1 MSNRKSRIWTKDF
14 IIIVIA
20 NFFIFTSFQMTLPTL
35 PLYVQEIGSNETWV
49 GIIVGIFTFSA
60 LLIRPFGGKM
70 LDTTGRAPVF
80 ITGLIIL
87 VISLYSLAIST
98 TILIL
103 VVVRIVQGVGWGL
116 SNTAS
121 GTIASDLVPKDRRGE
136 GLGFFGL
143 SGNLALA
150 IGPALGL
157 FLVNH
162 IEFSTL
168 FIICGSLTL
177 IALVLALNVRYVKPE
192 PLTDVEMQEDADTAS
207 RFNFVEK
214 RALPASALLFFITLY
229 FRRYCNV
236 PAGIYIFRR
245 LSASLYSNLFY
256 TLRIRTRYDTLLRRT
271 HLRPSRTRHC
281 LYTGYYFNYCRSYTA
296 RNFRQSDNLFAG
308 AILYGLG
315 FGTVQ
320 PALQASAIYHTP
332 VSAVWQ
338 MRHSFLP
345 LIRCRARRHY
355 IRARCTICRLQFN
368 ILDQCSQ
375 RRSFPYIVLYLK
387 KRTENCIENC
397 VQNV

>member
-1 MSNRKSRIWTKDF
+1 
-14 IIIVIA
+14 
-20 NFFIFTSFQMTLPTL
+20 
-35 PLYVQEIGSNETWV
+35 
-49 GIIVGIFTFSA
+49 
-60 LLIRPFGGKM
+60 M

-80 ITGLIIL
+80 ITGLAIL
-87 VISLYSLAIST
+87 VISLYSLAVST

-103 VVVRIVQGVGWGL
+103 VAVRIVQGIGWGL

-214 RALPASALLFFITLY
+214 RALPASALLFFITFTFGGIATFLPAYTFSEGFQPHYIQIYFILY
-229 FRRYCNV
+229 AFALVTTRFFAGRIYDRRGLAIV
-236 PAGIYIFRR
+236 FIPGIILIVAG
-245 LSASLYSNLFY
+245 L
-256 TLRIRTRYDTLLRRT
+256 TLLAILDSPT
-271 HLRPSRTRHC
+271 
-281 LYTGYYFNYCRSYTA
+281 Y
-296 RNFRQSDNLFAG
+296 LFAG

-320 PALQASAIYHTP
+320 PALQASAINTTP
-332 VSAVWQ
+332 LRKRGMANATFFSAFDLGVGLGAITFGLVAQYADYSSIYWI
-338 MRHSFLP
+338 SASSGVLS
-345 LIRCRARRHY
+345 LILFFILRSARK
-355 IRARCTICRLQFN
+355 
-368 ILDQCSQ
+368 
-375 RRSFPYIVLYLK
+375 IV
-387 KRTENCIENC
+387 
-397 VQNV
+397 

>member
-1 MSNRKSRIWTKDF
+1 MSKGKSRIWTKDF

-60 LLIRPFGGKM
+60 LLIRPFGGKL

-80 ITGLIIL
+80 LIGLAIL
-87 VISLYSLAIST
+87 VLSLYSLAIST

-103 VVVRIVQGVGWGL
+103 VIVRIVQGVGWGL

-157 FLVNH
+157 FLVDH

-192 PLTDVEMQEDADTAS
+192 PLTDSEIQEDADTAE
-207 RFNFVEK
+207 RFNFIEK
-214 RALPASALLFFITLY
+214 RALPASALLFFITFTFGGIATFLPAYTFQQGFQSHYIQIYFVLY
-229 FRRYCNV
+229 ALALVTTRFFAGRIYDRRGLPIV
-236 PAGIYIFRR
+236 FIPGII
-245 LSASLYSNLFY
+245 LIISGL
-256 TLRIRTRYDTLLRRT
+256 TLLAI
-271 HLRPSRTRHC
+271 LNSPV
-281 LYTGYYFNYCRSYTA
+281 Y
-296 RNFRQSDNLFAG
+296 LFAG

-320 PALQASAIYHTP
+320 PALQASAINSTP
-332 VSAVWQ
+332 IRKRGMANATYFSAFDLGVGLGAITFGLVAQYADYSSIYWI
-338 MRHSFLP
+338 SAGSGVLSLLLF
-345 LIRCRARRHY
+345 
-355 IRARCTICRLQFN
+355 F
-368 ILDQCSQ
+368 IL
-375 RRSFPYIVLYLK
+375 RSTRKI
-387 KRTENCIENC
+387 I
-397 VQNV
+397 

>member
-1 MSNRKSRIWTKDF
+1 MSKEKSRIWTKDF

-60 LLIRPFGGKM
+60 LLIRPFGGKL

-80 ITGLIIL
+80 LIGLAIL
-87 VISLYSLAIST
+87 VLSLYSLAIST

-103 VVVRIVQGVGWGL
+103 VIVRIVQGVGWGL

-157 FLVNH
+157 FLVDH
-162 IEFSTL
+162 IAFSTL

-192 PLTDVEMQEDADTAS
+192 PLTDSEIQEDADTAE
-207 RFNFVEK
+207 RFNFIEK
-214 RALPASALLFFITLY
+214 RALPASALLFFITFTFGGIATFLPAYTFQQGFQSHYIQIYFVLY
-229 FRRYCNV
+229 ALALVTTRFFAGRIYDRRGLPIV
-236 PAGIYIFRR
+236 FIPGIVLIISG
-245 LSASLYSNLFY
+245 L
-256 TLRIRTRYDTLLRRT
+256 TLLAI
-271 HLRPSRTRHC
+271 LNSPV
-281 LYTGYYFNYCRSYTA
+281 Y
-296 RNFRQSDNLFAG
+296 LFAG

-320 PALQASAIYHTP
+320 PALQASAINSTP
-332 VSAVWQ
+332 IRKRGMANATYFSAFDLGVGLGAITFGLVAQYADYSSIYWISAGSGVLSLLLFFIL
-338 MRHSFLP
+338 RS
-345 LIRCRARRHY
+345 IRK
-355 IRARCTICRLQFN
+355 II
-368 ILDQCSQ
+368 
-375 RRSFPYIVLYLK
+375 
-387 KRTENCIENC
+387 
-397 VQNV
+397 

>member
-1 MSNRKSRIWTKDF
+1 MSKGKSRIWTKDF

-80 ITGLIIL
+80 ITGLAIL
-87 VISLYSLAIST
+87 VISLYSLAVST

-103 VVVRIVQGVGWGL
+103 VAVRIVQGIGWGL

-177 IALVLALNVRYVKPE
+177 IALLLALNVKYVKAE
-192 PLTDVEMQEDADTAS
+192 PLTQAEIEEDELNTS
-207 RFNFVEK
+207 RFNFFEK
-214 RALPASALLFFITLY
+214 RALPASALLFFITFTFGGIATFLPAYTFQQGFAPHYIQIYFVLY
-229 FRRYCNV
+229 ALALVTTRFFAGRIYDRRGLAIV
-236 PAGIYIFRR
+236 FIPGSLLIIAG
-245 LSASLYSNLFY
+245 L
-256 TLRIRTRYDTLLRRT
+256 TLLAI
-271 HLRPSRTRHC
+271 LNSPV
-281 LYTGYYFNYCRSYTA
+281 Y
-296 RNFRQSDNLFAG
+296 LFVG

-320 PALQASAIYHTP
+320 PALQASAINTTP
-332 VSAVWQ
+332 PRKRGMANATFFSAFDLGVGLGAMTFGLVAQYADYNMIYWVSAASGCLSLVL
-338 MRHSFLP
+338 F
-345 LIRCRARRHY
+345 
-355 IRARCTICRLQFN
+355 F
-368 ILDQCSQ
+368 IL
-375 RRSFPYIVLYLK
+375 RSPRKIV
-387 KRTENCIENC
+387 
-397 VQNV
+397 

>member
-1 MSNRKSRIWTKDF
+1 MSKGKSRIWTKDF

-80 ITGLIIL
+80 ITGLAIL
-87 VISLYSLAIST
+87 VISLYSLAVST

-103 VVVRIVQGVGWGL
+103 VAVRIVQGVGWGL

-177 IALVLALNVRYVKPE
+177 IALLLALNVKYVKAE
-192 PLTDVEMQEDADTAS
+192 PLTQAEIEEDELNTS
-207 RFNFVEK
+207 RFNFFEK
-214 RALPASALLFFITLY
+214 RALPASALLFFITFTFGGIATFLPAYTFQQGFAPHYIQIYFVLY
-229 FRRYCNV
+229 ALALVTTRFFAGRIYDRRGLAIV
-236 PAGIYIFRR
+236 FIPGSLLIIAG
-245 LSASLYSNLFY
+245 L
-256 TLRIRTRYDTLLRRT
+256 TLLAI
-271 HLRPSRTRHC
+271 LNSPV
-281 LYTGYYFNYCRSYTA
+281 Y
-296 RNFRQSDNLFAG
+296 LFVG

-320 PALQASAIYHTP
+320 PALQASAINTTP
-332 VSAVWQ
+332 PRKRGMANATFFSAFDLGVGLGAMTFGLVAQYADYNMIYWVSAASGCLSLVLFFIL
-338 MRHSFLP
+338 RS
-345 LIRCRARRHY
+345 ARK
-355 IRARCTICRLQFN
+355 
-368 ILDQCSQ
+368 
-375 RRSFPYIVLYLK
+375 IV
-387 KRTENCIENC
+387 
-397 VQNV
+397 

>member
-35 PLYVQEIGSNETWV
+35 PLYVQEIGSSETWV

-70 LDTTGRAPVF
+70 LDTRGRAPVF
-80 ITGLIIL
+80 ITGLAIL
-87 VISLYSLAIST
+87 VISLYSLAVST

-103 VVVRIVQGVGWGL
+103 VAVRIVQGVGWGL

-192 PLTDVEMQEDADTAS
+192 PLTDVEIQEDADTAS

-214 RALPASALLFFITLY
+214 RALPASALLFFITFTFGGIATFLPAYTFSEGFQPHYIQIYFILY
-229 FRRYCNV
+229 AVALVTTRFFAGRIYDRRGLAIV
-236 PAGIYIFRR
+236 FIPGIILIIAG
-245 LSASLYSNLFY
+245 L
-256 TLRIRTRYDTLLRRT
+256 TLLAI
-271 HLRPSRTRHC
+271 LDSPI
-281 LYTGYYFNYCRSYTA
+281 Y
-296 RNFRQSDNLFAG
+296 LFAG

-320 PALQASAIYHTP
+320 PALQASAINTTP
-332 VSAVWQ
+332 PRKRGMANATFFSAFDLGVGLGAITFGLVAQYADYSSIYWI
-338 MRHSFLP
+338 SAASGVLS
-345 LIRCRARRHY
+345 LI
-355 IRARCTICRLQFN
+355 LFF
-368 ILDQCSQ
+368 IL
-375 RRSFPYIVLYLK
+375 RSTRKIV
-387 KRTENCIENC
+387 
-397 VQNV
+397 

>member
-1 MSNRKSRIWTKDF
+1 MSKGKSRIWTKDF

-80 ITGLIIL
+80 ITGLAIL
-87 VISLYSLAIST
+87 VISLYSLAVST

-103 VVVRIVQGVGWGL
+103 VAVRIVQGIGWGL

-177 IALVLALNVRYVKPE
+177 IALLLALNVKYVKAE
-192 PLTDVEMQEDADTAS
+192 PLTQAEIEEDELNTS
-207 RFNFVEK
+207 RFNFFEK
-214 RALPASALLFFITLY
+214 RALPASALLFFITFTFGGIATFLPAYTFQQGFAPHYIQIYFVLY
-229 FRRYCNV
+229 ALALVTTRFFAGRIYDRRGLAIV
-236 PAGIYIFRR
+236 FIPGSLLIIAG
-245 LSASLYSNLFY
+245 L
-256 TLRIRTRYDTLLRRT
+256 TLLAI
-271 HLRPSRTRHC
+271 LNSPV
-281 LYTGYYFNYCRSYTA
+281 Y
-296 RNFRQSDNLFAG
+296 LFVG

-320 PALQASAIYHTP
+320 PALQASAINTTP
-332 VSAVWQ
+332 PRKRGMANATFFSAFDLGVGLGAMTFGLVAQYDDYNMIYWVSAASGCLSLVLFFIL
-338 MRHSFLP
+338 RS
-345 LIRCRARRHY
+345 ARK
-355 IRARCTICRLQFN
+355 
-368 ILDQCSQ
+368 
-375 RRSFPYIVLYLK
+375 IV
-387 KRTENCIENC
+387 
-397 VQNV
+397 

>member
-1 MSNRKSRIWTKDF
+1 MSKGKSRIWTRDF

-60 LLIRPFGGKM
+60 LLIRPFGGKL

-80 ITGLIIL
+80 LVGLVIL
-87 VISLYSLAIST
+87 VLSLYSLAIST

-214 RALPASALLFFITLY
+214 RALPASALLFFITFTFGGIATFLPAYTFSEGFQPHYIQIYFILY
-229 FRRYCNV
+229 AFALVTTRFFAGRIYDRRGLAIV
-236 PAGIYIFRR
+236 FIPGIILIVAG
-245 LSASLYSNLFY
+245 L
-256 TLRIRTRYDTLLRRT
+256 TLLAILDSPT
-271 HLRPSRTRHC
+271 
-281 LYTGYYFNYCRSYTA
+281 Y
-296 RNFRQSDNLFAG
+296 LFAG

-320 PALQASAIYHTP
+320 PALQASAINTTP
-332 VSAVWQ
+332 LRKRGMANATFFSAFDLGVGLGAITFGLVAQYADYSSIYWI
-338 MRHSFLP
+338 SASSGVLS
-345 LIRCRARRHY
+345 LILFFILRSARK
-355 IRARCTICRLQFN
+355 
-368 ILDQCSQ
+368 
-375 RRSFPYIVLYLK
+375 IV
-387 KRTENCIENC
+387 
-397 VQNV
+397 

>member
-1 MSNRKSRIWTKDF
+1 MSNQKSKIWTRDF

-35 PLYVQEIGSNETWV
+35 PLYVQEIGSSETWV

-60 LLIRPFGGKM
+60 LLIRPFGGKL

-80 ITGLIIL
+80 LIGLVIL

-103 VVVRIVQGVGWGL
+103 VVVRIIQGVGWGL

-136 GLGFFGL
+136 GLGYFGL

-157 FLVNH
+157 FLVTR

-177 IALVLALNVRYVKPE
+177 IALVLALNVRYVTPK
-192 PLTDVEMQEDADTAS
+192 PLTTLEIEEDASIKT
-207 RFNFVEK
+207 RFSFIEK
-214 RALPASALLFFITLY
+214 RALPASSLLFFITFTFGGIATFLPAYTFQQGFEPHYIQLY
-229 FRRYCNV
+229 FVFY
-236 PAGIYIFRR
+236 AI
-245 LSASLYSNLFY
+245 SLVA
-256 TLRIRTRYDTLLRRT
+256 TR
-271 HLRPSRTRHC
+271 
-281 LYTGYYFNYCRSYTA
+281 F
-296 RNFRQSDNLFAG
+296 FAG
-308 AILYGLG
+308 RLYDKRGLTIVFIPGVILIIIGLVLIALLKSPMYLFVGAIFYGLG

-320 PALQASAIYHTP
+320 PALQASAINTTP
-332 VSAVWQ
+332 PRKRGMANATYFSAFDLGVGLGAITFGLVAQYIDYSSIYW
-338 MRHSFLP
+338 MSAGSAFLA
-345 LIRCRARRHY
+345 LIM
-355 IRARCTICRLQFN
+355 FF
-368 ILDQCSQ
+368 ILKIT
-375 RRSFPYIVLYLK
+375 RKI
-387 KRTENCIENC
+387 I
-397 VQNV
+397 

>member
-1 MSNRKSRIWTKDF
+1 MSKGKSRIWTKDF

-80 ITGLIIL
+80 ITGLAIL
-87 VISLYSLAIST
+87 VISLYSLAVST

-103 VVVRIVQGVGWGL
+103 VAVRIVQGIGWGL

-177 IALVLALNVRYVKPE
+177 IALLLALNVKYVKAE
-192 PLTDVEMQEDADTAS
+192 PLTQAEIEEDELNTS
-207 RFNFVEK
+207 RFNFFEK
-214 RALPASALLFFITLY
+214 RALPASALLFFITFTFGGIATFLPAYTFQQGFAPHYIQIYFVLY
-229 FRRYCNV
+229 ALALVTTRFFAGRIYDRRGLAIV
-236 PAGIYIFRR
+236 FIPGSLLIIAG
-245 LSASLYSNLFY
+245 L
-256 TLRIRTRYDTLLRRT
+256 TLLAI
-271 HLRPSRTRHC
+271 LNSPV
-281 LYTGYYFNYCRSYTA
+281 Y
-296 RNFRQSDNLFAG
+296 LFVG

-320 PALQASAIYHTP
+320 PALQASAINTTP
-332 VSAVWQ
+332 PRKRGMANATFFSAFDLGVGLGAMTFGLVAQYADYNMIYWVSAASGCLSLVLFFIL
-338 MRHSFLP
+338 RS
-345 LIRCRARRHY
+345 ARK
-355 IRARCTICRLQFN
+355 
-368 ILDQCSQ
+368 
-375 RRSFPYIVLYLK
+375 IV
-387 KRTENCIENC
+387 
-397 VQNV
+397 

>member
-1 MSNRKSRIWTKDF
+1 MSKGKSRIWTKDF

-60 LLIRPFGGKM
+60 LLIRPFGGKL

-80 ITGLIIL
+80 LIGLAIL
-87 VISLYSLAIST
+87 VLSLYSLAIST

-103 VVVRIVQGVGWGL
+103 VIVRIVQGVGWGL

-157 FLVNH
+157 FLVDH
-162 IEFSTL
+162 IAFSTL

-192 PLTDVEMQEDADTAS
+192 PLTDSEIQEDADTAE
-207 RFNFVEK
+207 RFNFIEK
-214 RALPASALLFFITLY
+214 RALPASALLFFITFTFGGIATFLPAYTFQQGFQSHYIQIYFVLY
-229 FRRYCNV
+229 ALALVTTRFFAGRIYDRRGLPIV
-236 PAGIYIFRR
+236 FIPGII
-245 LSASLYSNLFY
+245 LIISGL
-256 TLRIRTRYDTLLRRT
+256 TLLAI
-271 HLRPSRTRHC
+271 LNSPV
-281 LYTGYYFNYCRSYTA
+281 Y
-296 RNFRQSDNLFAG
+296 LFAG

-320 PALQASAIYHTP
+320 PALQASAINSTP
-332 VSAVWQ
+332 IRKRGMANATYFSAFDLGVGLGAITFGLVAQYADYSSIYWI
-338 MRHSFLP
+338 SAGSGALSLLLF
-345 LIRCRARRHY
+345 
-355 IRARCTICRLQFN
+355 F
-368 ILDQCSQ
+368 IL
-375 RRSFPYIVLYLK
+375 RSTRKI
-387 KRTENCIENC
+387 I
-397 VQNV
+397 

>member
-1 MSNRKSRIWTKDF
+1 MSKGKSRIWTKDF

-60 LLIRPFGGKM
+60 LLIRPFGGKL

-80 ITGLIIL
+80 LIGLAIL
-87 VISLYSLAIST
+87 VLSLYSLAIST

-103 VVVRIVQGVGWGL
+103 VIVRIVQGVGWGL

-157 FLVNH
+157 FLVDH

-192 PLTDVEMQEDADTAS
+192 PLTDSEIQEDADTAE
-207 RFNFVEK
+207 RFNFIEK
-214 RALPASALLFFITLY
+214 RALPASALLFFITFTFGGIATFLPAYTFQQGFQSHYIQIYFVLY
-229 FRRYCNV
+229 ALALVTTRFFAGRIYDRRGLPIV
-236 PAGIYIFRR
+236 FIPGII
-245 LSASLYSNLFY
+245 LIISGL
-256 TLRIRTRYDTLLRRT
+256 TLLAI
-271 HLRPSRTRHC
+271 LNSPV
-281 LYTGYYFNYCRSYTA
+281 Y
-296 RNFRQSDNLFAG
+296 LFAG

-320 PALQASAIYHTP
+320 PALQASAINSTP
-332 VSAVWQ
+332 IRKRGMANATYFSAFDLGVGLGAITFGLVAQYADYSSIYWI
-338 MRHSFLP
+338 SAGSGVLSLLLFFILKST
-345 LIRCRARRHY
+345 RR
-355 IRARCTICRLQFN
+355 II
-368 ILDQCSQ
+368 
-375 RRSFPYIVLYLK
+375 
-387 KRTENCIENC
+387 
-397 VQNV
+397 

>member
-1 MSNRKSRIWTKDF
+1 MSKGKSRIWTKDF

-60 LLIRPFGGKM
+60 LLIRPFGGKL

-80 ITGLIIL
+80 LIGLAIL
-87 VISLYSLAIST
+87 VLSLYSLAIST

-103 VVVRIVQGVGWGL
+103 VIVRIVQGVGWGL

-157 FLVNH
+157 FLVDH
-162 IEFSTL
+162 IAFSTL

-192 PLTDVEMQEDADTAS
+192 PLTDSEIQEDADTAE
-207 RFNFVEK
+207 RFNFIEK
-214 RALPASALLFFITLY
+214 RALPASALLFFITFTFGGIATFLPAYTFQQGFQSHYIQIYFVLY
-229 FRRYCNV
+229 ALALVTTRFFAGRIYDRRGLPIV
-236 PAGIYIFRR
+236 FIPGII
-245 LSASLYSNLFY
+245 LIISGL
-256 TLRIRTRYDTLLRRT
+256 TLLAI
-271 HLRPSRTRHC
+271 LNSPV
-281 LYTGYYFNYCRSYTA
+281 Y
-296 RNFRQSDNLFAG
+296 LFVG

-320 PALQASAIYHTP
+320 PALQASAINSTP
-332 VSAVWQ
+332 IRKRGMANATYFSAFDLGVGLGAITFGLVAQYADYSSIYWI
-338 MRHSFLP
+338 SAGSGVLSLLLF
-345 LIRCRARRHY
+345 
-355 IRARCTICRLQFN
+355 F
-368 ILDQCSQ
+368 IL
-375 RRSFPYIVLYLK
+375 RSTRKI
-387 KRTENCIENC
+387 I
-397 VQNV
+397 

>member
-35 PLYVQEIGSNETWV
+35 PLYVQEIGSSETWV

-80 ITGLIIL
+80 ITGLAIL
-87 VISLYSLAIST
+87 VISLYSLAVST

-103 VVVRIVQGVGWGL
+103 VAVRIVQGIGWGL

-214 RALPASALLFFITLY
+214 RALPASALLFFITFTFGGIATFLPAYTFSEGFQPHYIQIYFILY
-229 FRRYCNV
+229 AFALVTTRFFAGRIYDRRGLAIV
-236 PAGIYIFRR
+236 FIPGIILIVAG
-245 LSASLYSNLFY
+245 L
-256 TLRIRTRYDTLLRRT
+256 TLLAI
-271 HLRPSRTRHC
+271 LDSPM
-281 LYTGYYFNYCRSYTA
+281 Y
-296 RNFRQSDNLFAG
+296 LFAG

-320 PALQASAIYHTP
+320 PALQASAINTTP
-332 VSAVWQ
+332 LRKRGMANATFFSAFDLGVGLGAITFGLVAQYADYSSIYWI
-338 MRHSFLP
+338 SASSGVLS
-345 LIRCRARRHY
+345 LILFFILRSARK
-355 IRARCTICRLQFN
+355 
-368 ILDQCSQ
+368 
-375 RRSFPYIVLYLK
+375 IV
-387 KRTENCIENC
+387 
-397 VQNV
+397 

>member
-1 MSNRKSRIWTKDF
+1 MSKGKSRIWTKDF

-80 ITGLIIL
+80 ITGLAIL
-87 VISLYSLAIST
+87 VISLYSLAVST

-103 VVVRIVQGVGWGL
+103 VAVSIVQGIGWGL

-177 IALVLALNVRYVKPE
+177 IALLLALNVKYVKAE
-192 PLTDVEMQEDADTAS
+192 PLTQAEIEEDELNTS
-207 RFNFVEK
+207 RFNFFEK
-214 RALPASALLFFITLY
+214 RALPASALLFFITFTFGGIATFLPAYTFQQGFAPHYIQIYFVLY
-229 FRRYCNV
+229 ALALVTTRFFAGRIYDRRGLAIV
-236 PAGIYIFRR
+236 FIPGSLLIIAG
-245 LSASLYSNLFY
+245 L
-256 TLRIRTRYDTLLRRT
+256 TLLAI
-271 HLRPSRTRHC
+271 LNSPV
-281 LYTGYYFNYCRSYTA
+281 Y
-296 RNFRQSDNLFAG
+296 LFVG

-320 PALQASAIYHTP
+320 PALQASAINTTP
-332 VSAVWQ
+332 PRKRGMANATFFSAFDLGVGLGAMTFGLVAQYADYNMIYWVSAASGCLSLVLFFIL
-338 MRHSFLP
+338 RS
-345 LIRCRARRHY
+345 ARK
-355 IRARCTICRLQFN
+355 
-368 ILDQCSQ
+368 
-375 RRSFPYIVLYLK
+375 IV
-387 KRTENCIENC
+387 
-397 VQNV
+397 

>member
-1 MSNRKSRIWTKDF
+1 MSNVKSKIWTKDF

-35 PLYVQEIGSNETWV
+35 PLYVQEIGSSETWV
-49 GIIVGIFTFSA
+49 GIIVGVFTFSA
-60 LLIRPFGGKM
+60 LLIRPLGGSL

-80 ITGLIIL
+80 LIGLTIL
-87 VISLYSLAIST
+87 VLSLYSLAIST

-103 VVVRIVQGVGWGL
+103 VIVRVVQGVGWGL

-177 IALVLALNVRYVKPE
+177 VALILAMNVKYVKPE
-192 PLTDVEMQEDADTAS
+192 PLTDLEIEEDKANTA

-214 RALPASALLFFITLY
+214 RALPSSMLLFFITFTFGGIATFLPAYTFQQGFEPHYIQIYFVLY
-229 FRRYCNV
+229 ALSLVTTRFFAGRIYDRRGLGIVFIPGSILIIAGLMLLAILNS
-236 PAGIYIFRR
+236 PAY
-245 LSASLYSNLFY
+245 
-256 TLRIRTRYDTLLRRT
+256 
-271 HLRPSRTRHC
+271 
-281 LYTGYYFNYCRSYTA
+281 
-296 RNFRQSDNLFAG
+296 LFAG

-320 PALQASAIYHTP
+320 PALQASAINTSP
-332 VSAVWQ
+332 VRKRGMANATFFSAFDLGVGLGAITFGLVAQYADYAAIYWI
-338 MRHSFLP
+338 SAASGVLS
-345 LIRCRARRHY
+345 LILFF
-355 IRARCTICRLQFN
+355 ILKSLQK
-368 ILDQCSQ
+368 
-375 RRSFPYIVLYLK
+375 IV
-387 KRTENCIENC
+387 
-397 VQNV
+397 

>member
-35 PLYVQEIGSNETWV
+35 PLYVQEIGSSETWV

-80 ITGLIIL
+80 ITGLAIL
-87 VISLYSLAIST
+87 VISLYSLAVST

-103 VVVRIVQGVGWGL
+103 VAVRIVQGIGWGL

-214 RALPASALLFFITLY
+214 RALPASALLFFITFTFGGIATFLPAYTFSEGFQPHYIQIYFILY
-229 FRRYCNV
+229 AFALVTTRFFAGRIYDRRGLAIV
-236 PAGIYIFRR
+236 FIPGIILIVAG
-245 LSASLYSNLFY
+245 L
-256 TLRIRTRYDTLLRRT
+256 TLLAILDSPT
-271 HLRPSRTRHC
+271 
-281 LYTGYYFNYCRSYTA
+281 Y
-296 RNFRQSDNLFAG
+296 LFAG

-320 PALQASAIYHTP
+320 PALQASAINTTP
-332 VSAVWQ
+332 LRKRGMANATFFSAFDLGVGLGAITFGLVAQYADYSSIYWI
-338 MRHSFLP
+338 SASSGVLS
-345 LIRCRARRHY
+345 LILFFILRSARK
-355 IRARCTICRLQFN
+355 
-368 ILDQCSQ
+368 
-375 RRSFPYIVLYLK
+375 IV
-387 KRTENCIENC
+387 
-397 VQNV
+397 

>member
-1 MSNRKSRIWTKDF
+1 MSKGKSRIWTKDF

-80 ITGLIIL
+80 ITGLAIL
-87 VISLYSLAIST
+87 VISLYSLAVST

-103 VVVRIVQGVGWGL
+103 VAVRIVQGIGWGL

-177 IALVLALNVRYVKPE
+177 IALLLALNVKYVKAE
-192 PLTDVEMQEDADTAS
+192 PLTQAEIEEDELNTS
-207 RFNFVEK
+207 RFNFFEK
-214 RALPASALLFFITLY
+214 RALPASALLFFITFTFGGIATFLPAYTFQQGFAPHYIQIYFVLY
-229 FRRYCNV
+229 ALALVTTRFFAGRIYDRRGLAIV
-236 PAGIYIFRR
+236 FIPGSLLIIAGLTLIAILNSPVY
-245 LSASLYSNLFY
+245 LFV
-256 TLRIRTRYDTLLRRT
+256 
-271 HLRPSRTRHC
+271 
-281 LYTGYYFNYCRSYTA
+281 
-296 RNFRQSDNLFAG
+296 G

-320 PALQASAIYHTP
+320 PALQASAINTTP
-332 VSAVWQ
+332 PRKRGMANATFFSAFDLGVGLGAMTFGLVAQYADYNMIYWVSAASGCLSLVLFFIL
-338 MRHSFLP
+338 RS
-345 LIRCRARRHY
+345 ARK
-355 IRARCTICRLQFN
+355 
-368 ILDQCSQ
+368 
-375 RRSFPYIVLYLK
+375 IV
-387 KRTENCIENC
+387 
-397 VQNV
+397 

>member
-1 MSNRKSRIWTKDF
+1 MYKGKSRIWTKDF

-60 LLIRPFGGKM
+60 LLIRPFGGKL

-80 ITGLIIL
+80 LIGLAIL
-87 VISLYSLAIST
+87 VLSLYSLAIST

-103 VVVRIVQGVGWGL
+103 VIVRIVQGVGWGL

-157 FLVNH
+157 FLVDH

-192 PLTDVEMQEDADTAS
+192 PLTDSEIQEDADTAE
-207 RFNFVEK
+207 RFNFIEK
-214 RALPASALLFFITLY
+214 RALPASALLFFITFTFGGIATFLPAYTFQQGFQSHYIQIYFVLY
-229 FRRYCNV
+229 ALALVTTRFFAGRIYDRRGLPIV
-236 PAGIYIFRR
+236 FIPGII
-245 LSASLYSNLFY
+245 LIISGL
-256 TLRIRTRYDTLLRRT
+256 TLLAI
-271 HLRPSRTRHC
+271 LNSPV
-281 LYTGYYFNYCRSYTA
+281 Y
-296 RNFRQSDNLFAG
+296 LFAG

-320 PALQASAIYHTP
+320 PALQASAINSTP
-332 VSAVWQ
+332 IRKRGMANATYFSAFDLGVGLGAITFGLVAQYADYSSIYWI
-338 MRHSFLP
+338 SAGSGVLSLLLFFILKST
-345 LIRCRARRHY
+345 RR
-355 IRARCTICRLQFN
+355 II
-368 ILDQCSQ
+368 
-375 RRSFPYIVLYLK
+375 
-387 KRTENCIENC
+387 
-397 VQNV
+397 

>member
-1 MSNRKSRIWTKDF
+1 MSSRKSRIWTKDF

-80 ITGLIIL
+80 IAGLVIL

-168 FIICGSLTL
+168 FIICGSLTM

-192 PLTDVEMQEDADTAS
+192 PLTDVEIQEDADTRT

-214 RALPASALLFFITLY
+214 RALPASALLFFITFTFGGIATFLPAYTFSEGFAPHYIQIYFVLY
-229 FRRYCNV
+229 ALALVTTRFFAGRIYDRRGLAIV
-236 PAGIYIFRR
+236 FIPGILLIIAGLILLAILDSPIY
-245 LSASLYSNLFY
+245 
-256 TLRIRTRYDTLLRRT
+256 
-271 HLRPSRTRHC
+271 
-281 LYTGYYFNYCRSYTA
+281 
-296 RNFRQSDNLFAG
+296 LFAG

-320 PALQASAIYHTP
+320 PALQASAINTTP
-332 VSAVWQ
+332 PRKRGMANATFFSAFDLGVGLGAITFGLVAQYADYSSIYWISAASGVLSLVLFFIL
-338 MRHSFLP
+338 RS
-345 LIRCRARRHY
+345 ARK
-355 IRARCTICRLQFN
+355 
-368 ILDQCSQ
+368 
-375 RRSFPYIVLYLK
+375 IV
-387 KRTENCIENC
+387 
-397 VQNV
+397 

>member
-1 MSNRKSRIWTKDF
+1 MSKGKSRIWTKDF

-60 LLIRPFGGKM
+60 LLIRPFGGKL

-80 ITGLIIL
+80 LIGLAIL
-87 VISLYSLAIST
+87 VLSLYSLAIST

-103 VVVRIVQGVGWGL
+103 VIVRIVQGVGWGL

-157 FLVNH
+157 FLVDH
-162 IEFSTL
+162 IAFSTL

-192 PLTDVEMQEDADTAS
+192 PLTDSEIQEDADTAE
-207 RFNFVEK
+207 RFNFIEK
-214 RALPASALLFFITLY
+214 RALPASALLFFITFTFGGIATFLPAYTFQQGFQSHYIQIYFVLY
-229 FRRYCNV
+229 ALALVTTRFFAGRIYDRRGLPIV
-236 PAGIYIFRR
+236 FIPGII
-245 LSASLYSNLFY
+245 LIISGL
-256 TLRIRTRYDTLLRRT
+256 TLLAI
-271 HLRPSRTRHC
+271 LNSPV
-281 LYTGYYFNYCRSYTA
+281 Y
-296 RNFRQSDNLFAG
+296 LFAG

-320 PALQASAIYHTP
+320 PALQASAINSTP
-332 VSAVWQ
+332 IRKRGMANATYFSAFDLGVGLGAITFGLVAQYADYSSIYWI
-338 MRHSFLP
+338 SAGSGVLSLLLFFILKST
-345 LIRCRARRHY
+345 RR
-355 IRARCTICRLQFN
+355 II
-368 ILDQCSQ
+368 
-375 RRSFPYIVLYLK
+375 
-387 KRTENCIENC
+387 
-397 VQNV
+397 

>member
-1 MSNRKSRIWTKDF
+1 MSKGKSRIWTKDF

-60 LLIRPFGGKM
+60 LLIRPFGGKL

-80 ITGLIIL
+80 LIGLAIL
-87 VISLYSLAIST
+87 VLSLYSLAIST

-103 VVVRIVQGVGWGL
+103 VIVRIVQGVGWGL

-157 FLVNH
+157 FLVDH
-162 IEFSTL
+162 IAFSTL

-192 PLTDVEMQEDADTAS
+192 PLTDSEIQEDADTAE
-207 RFNFVEK
+207 RFNFIEK
-214 RALPASALLFFITLY
+214 RALPASALLFFITFTFGGIATFLPAYTFQQGFQSHYIQIYFVLY
-229 FRRYCNV
+229 ALALVTTRFFAGRIYDRRGLPIV
-236 PAGIYIFRR
+236 FIPGII
-245 LSASLYSNLFY
+245 LIISGL
-256 TLRIRTRYDTLLRRT
+256 TLLAI
-271 HLRPSRTRHC
+271 LNSPV
-281 LYTGYYFNYCRSYTA
+281 Y
-296 RNFRQSDNLFAG
+296 LFAG

-320 PALQASAIYHTP
+320 PALQASAINSTP
-332 VSAVWQ
+332 IRKRGMANATYFSAFDLGVGLGAITFGLVAQYADYSSIYWISAGSGVLSLLLFFIL
-338 MRHSFLP
+338 RS
-345 LIRCRARRHY
+345 IRK
-355 IRARCTICRLQFN
+355 II
-368 ILDQCSQ
+368 
-375 RRSFPYIVLYLK
+375 
-387 KRTENCIENC
+387 
-397 VQNV
+397 

>member
-1 MSNRKSRIWTKDF
+1 MSKGKSRIWTKDF

-60 LLIRPFGGKM
+60 LLIRPFGGKL

-80 ITGLIIL
+80 LIGLAIL
-87 VISLYSLAIST
+87 VLSLYSLAIST

-103 VVVRIVQGVGWGL
+103 VIVRIVQGVGWGL

-157 FLVNH
+157 FLVDH

-192 PLTDVEMQEDADTAS
+192 PLTDSEIQEDADTAE
-207 RFNFVEK
+207 RFNFIEK
-214 RALPASALLFFITLY
+214 RALPASALLFFITFTFGGIATFLPAYTFQQGFQSHYIQIYFVLY
-229 FRRYCNV
+229 ALALVTTRFFAGRIYDRRGLPIV
-236 PAGIYIFRR
+236 FIPGII
-245 LSASLYSNLFY
+245 LIISGL
-256 TLRIRTRYDTLLRRT
+256 TLLAI
-271 HLRPSRTRHC
+271 LNSPI
-281 LYTGYYFNYCRSYTA
+281 Y
-296 RNFRQSDNLFAG
+296 LFAG

-320 PALQASAIYHTP
+320 PALQASAINSTP
-332 VSAVWQ
+332 IRKRGMANATYFSAFDLGVGLGAITFGLVAQYADYSSIYWISAGSGVLSLLLFFIL
-338 MRHSFLP
+338 RST
-345 LIRCRARRHY
+345 RR
-355 IRARCTICRLQFN
+355 II
-368 ILDQCSQ
+368 
-375 RRSFPYIVLYLK
+375 
-387 KRTENCIENC
+387 
-397 VQNV
+397 

>member
-1 MSNRKSRIWTKDF
+1 MSKGKSRIWTKDF

-60 LLIRPFGGKM
+60 LLIRPFGGKL

-80 ITGLIIL
+80 LIGLAIL
-87 VISLYSLAIST
+87 VLSLYSLAIST

-103 VVVRIVQGVGWGL
+103 VIVRIVQGVGWGL

-157 FLVNH
+157 FLVDR
-162 IEFSTL
+162 IAFSTL

-192 PLTDVEMQEDADTAS
+192 PLTDSEIQEDADTAE
-207 RFNFVEK
+207 RFNFIEK
-214 RALPASALLFFITLY
+214 RALPASALLFFITFTFGGIATFLPAYTFQQGFQSHYIQIYFVLY
-229 FRRYCNV
+229 ALALVTTRFFAGRIYDRRGLPIV
-236 PAGIYIFRR
+236 FIPGII
-245 LSASLYSNLFY
+245 LIISGL
-256 TLRIRTRYDTLLRRT
+256 TLLAI
-271 HLRPSRTRHC
+271 LNSPV
-281 LYTGYYFNYCRSYTA
+281 Y
-296 RNFRQSDNLFAG
+296 LFAG

-320 PALQASAIYHTP
+320 PALQASAINSTP
-332 VSAVWQ
+332 IRKRGMANATYFSAFDLGVGLGAITFGLVAQYADYSSIYWI
-338 MRHSFLP
+338 SAGSGVLSLLLF
-345 LIRCRARRHY
+345 
-355 IRARCTICRLQFN
+355 F
-368 ILDQCSQ
+368 IL
-375 RRSFPYIVLYLK
+375 RSTRKI
-387 KRTENCIENC
+387 I
-397 VQNV
+397 

>member
-1 MSNRKSRIWTKDF
+1 MSKEKSRIWTKDF

-49 GIIVGIFTFSA
+49 GIIVGVFTFSA
-60 LLIRPFGGKM
+60 LLIRPFGGKL

-80 ITGLIIL
+80 LTGLAIL
-87 VISLYSLAIST
+87 VLSLYSLAIST

-103 VVVRIVQGVGWGL
+103 VIVRIVQGVGWGL

-157 FLVNH
+157 FLVDR
-162 IEFSTL
+162 IAFSTL

-192 PLTDVEMQEDADTAS
+192 PLTDSEIQEDADTAE
-207 RFNFVEK
+207 RFNFIEK
-214 RALPASALLFFITLY
+214 RALPASALLFFITFTFGGIATFLPAYTFQQGFQSHYIQIYFVLY
-229 FRRYCNV
+229 ALALVTTRFFAGRIYDRRGLPIV
-236 PAGIYIFRR
+236 FIPGII
-245 LSASLYSNLFY
+245 LIISGL
-256 TLRIRTRYDTLLRRT
+256 TLLAI
-271 HLRPSRTRHC
+271 LNSPV
-281 LYTGYYFNYCRSYTA
+281 Y
-296 RNFRQSDNLFAG
+296 LFAG

-320 PALQASAIYHTP
+320 PALQASAINSTP
-332 VSAVWQ
+332 IRKRGMANATYFSAFDLGVGLGAITFGLVAQYADYSSIYWI
-338 MRHSFLP
+338 SAGSGALSLLLF
-345 LIRCRARRHY
+345 
-355 IRARCTICRLQFN
+355 F
-368 ILDQCSQ
+368 IL
-375 RRSFPYIVLYLK
+375 RSTRKI
-387 KRTENCIENC
+387 I
-397 VQNV
+397 

>member
-1 MSNRKSRIWTKDF
+1 MSKGKSRIWTKDF

-35 PLYVQEIGSNETWV
+35 PLYVQEIGSNEPWV

-60 LLIRPFGGKM
+60 LLIRPFGGKL

-80 ITGLIIL
+80 LIGLAIL
-87 VISLYSLAIST
+87 VLSLYSLAIST

-103 VVVRIVQGVGWGL
+103 VIVRIVQGVGWGL

-157 FLVNH
+157 FLVDH

-192 PLTDVEMQEDADTAS
+192 PLTDSEIQEDADTAE
-207 RFNFVEK
+207 RFNFIEK
-214 RALPASALLFFITLY
+214 RALPASALLFFITFTFGGIATFLPAYTFQQGFQSHYIQIYFVLY
-229 FRRYCNV
+229 ALALVTTRFFAGRIYDRRGLPIV
-236 PAGIYIFRR
+236 FIPGII
-245 LSASLYSNLFY
+245 LIISGL
-256 TLRIRTRYDTLLRRT
+256 TLLAI
-271 HLRPSRTRHC
+271 LNSPV
-281 LYTGYYFNYCRSYTA
+281 Y
-296 RNFRQSDNLFAG
+296 LFAG

-320 PALQASAIYHTP
+320 PALQASAINSTP
-332 VSAVWQ
+332 IRKRGMANATYFSAFDLGVGLGAITFGLVAQYADYSSIYWI
-338 MRHSFLP
+338 SAGSGVLSLLLFFILKST
-345 LIRCRARRHY
+345 RR
-355 IRARCTICRLQFN
+355 II
-368 ILDQCSQ
+368 
-375 RRSFPYIVLYLK
+375 
-387 KRTENCIENC
+387 
-397 VQNV
+397 

>member
-1 MSNRKSRIWTKDF
+1 MSKGKSRIWTKDF

-80 ITGLIIL
+80 ITGLAIL
-87 VISLYSLAIST
+87 VISLYSLAVST

-103 VVVRIVQGVGWGL
+103 VAVRIVQGIGWGL

-168 FIICGSLTL
+168 FIICGSL
-177 IALVLALNVRYVKPE
+177 
-192 PLTDVEMQEDADTAS
+192 
-207 RFNFVEK
+207 
-214 RALPASALLFFITLY
+214 
-229 FRRYCNV
+229 
-236 PAGIYIFRR
+236 
-245 LSASLYSNLFY
+245 
-256 TLRIRTRYDTLLRRT
+256 
-271 HLRPSRTRHC
+271 
-281 LYTGYYFNYCRSYTA
+281 
-296 RNFRQSDNLFAG
+296 
-308 AILYGLG
+308 
-315 FGTVQ
+315 
-320 PALQASAIYHTP
+320 
-332 VSAVWQ
+332 
-338 MRHSFLP
+338 
-345 LIRCRARRHY
+345 
-355 IRARCTICRLQFN
+355 
-368 ILDQCSQ
+368 
-375 RRSFPYIVLYLK
+375 
-387 KRTENCIENC
+387 
-397 VQNV
+397 

>member
-1 MSNRKSRIWTKDF
+1 MSKGKSRIWTKDF

-60 LLIRPFGGKM
+60 LLVRPFGGKM
-70 LDTTGRAPVF
+70 LDTKGRAPVF
-80 ITGLIIL
+80 LTGLVIL
-87 VISLYSLAIST
+87 VTSLYSLAIST

-103 VVVRIVQGVGWGL
+103 VIVRIVQGVGWGL

-162 IEFSTL
+162 IQFSTL

-177 IALVLALNVRYVKPE
+177 IALLLALNVKYVKAE
-192 PLTDVEMQEDADTAS
+192 PLTQAEIEEDELNTS
-207 RFNFVEK
+207 RFNFFEK
-214 RALPASALLFFITLY
+214 RALPASALLFFITFTFGGIATFLPAYTFQQGFAPHYIQIYFVLY
-229 FRRYCNV
+229 ALALVTTRFFAGRIYDRRGLAIV
-236 PAGIYIFRR
+236 FIPGSLLIIAG
-245 LSASLYSNLFY
+245 L
-256 TLRIRTRYDTLLRRT
+256 TLLAI
-271 HLRPSRTRHC
+271 LNSPV
-281 LYTGYYFNYCRSYTA
+281 Y
-296 RNFRQSDNLFAG
+296 LFVG

-320 PALQASAIYHTP
+320 PALQASAINTTP
-332 VSAVWQ
+332 PRKRGMANATFFSAFDLGVGLGAMTFGLVAQYADYNMIYWVSAASGCLSLVLFFIL
-338 MRHSFLP
+338 RS
-345 LIRCRARRHY
+345 ARK
-355 IRARCTICRLQFN
+355 
-368 ILDQCSQ
+368 
-375 RRSFPYIVLYLK
+375 IV
-387 KRTENCIENC
+387 
-397 VQNV
+397 

>member
-1 MSNRKSRIWTKDF
+1 MSKGKSRIWTKDF

-60 LLIRPFGGKM
+60 LLIRPFGGKL

-80 ITGLIIL
+80 LIGLAIL
-87 VISLYSLAIST
+87 VLSLYSLAIST

-103 VVVRIVQGVGWGL
+103 VIVRIVQGVGWGL

-157 FLVNH
+157 FLVDH
-162 IEFSTL
+162 IAFSTL

-192 PLTDVEMQEDADTAS
+192 PLTDSEIQEDADTAE
-207 RFNFVEK
+207 RFNFIEK
-214 RALPASALLFFITLY
+214 RALPASALLFFITFTFGGIATFLPAYTFQQGFQSHYIQIYFVLY
-229 FRRYCNV
+229 ALALVTTRFFAGRIYDRRGLPIV
-236 PAGIYIFRR
+236 FIPGII
-245 LSASLYSNLFY
+245 LIISGL
-256 TLRIRTRYDTLLRRT
+256 TLLAI
-271 HLRPSRTRHC
+271 LNSPV
-281 LYTGYYFNYCRSYTA
+281 Y
-296 RNFRQSDNLFAG
+296 LFAG

-320 PALQASAIYHTP
+320 PALQASAINSTP
-332 VSAVWQ
+332 IRKRGMANATYFSAFDLGVGLGAITFGLVAQYADYSSIYWI
-338 MRHSFLP
+338 SAGSGVLSLLLF
-345 LIRCRARRHY
+345 
-355 IRARCTICRLQFN
+355 F
-368 ILDQCSQ
+368 IL
-375 RRSFPYIVLYLK
+375 RSTRKI
-387 KRTENCIENC
+387 I
-397 VQNV
+397 

>member
-35 PLYVQEIGSNETWV
+35 PLYVQEIGSSETWV

-70 LDTTGRAPVF
+70 LDTRGRAPVF
-80 ITGLIIL
+80 ITGLAIL
-87 VISLYSLAIST
+87 VISLYSLAVST

-103 VVVRIVQGVGWGL
+103 VAVRIVQGVGWGL

-192 PLTDVEMQEDADTAS
+192 PLTDVEIQEDADTAS

-214 RALPASALLFFITLY
+214 RALPASALLFFITFTFGGIATFLPAYTFSEGFQPHYIQIYFILY
-229 FRRYCNV
+229 AVALVTTRFFAGRIYDRRGLAIV
-236 PAGIYIFRR
+236 FIPGVILIIAG
-245 LSASLYSNLFY
+245 L
-256 TLRIRTRYDTLLRRT
+256 TLLAI
-271 HLRPSRTRHC
+271 LDSPI
-281 LYTGYYFNYCRSYTA
+281 Y
-296 RNFRQSDNLFAG
+296 LFAG

-320 PALQASAIYHTP
+320 PALQASAINTTP
-332 VSAVWQ
+332 PRKRGMANATFFSAFDLGVGLGAITFGLVAQYADYSSIYWI
-338 MRHSFLP
+338 SAATGVLS
-345 LIRCRARRHY
+345 LI
-355 IRARCTICRLQFN
+355 LFF
-368 ILDQCSQ
+368 IL
-375 RRSFPYIVLYLK
+375 RSTRKIV
-387 KRTENCIENC
+387 
-397 VQNV
+397 

>member
-1 MSNRKSRIWTKDF
+1 MSKGKSIIWTKDF

-60 LLIRPFGGKM
+60 LLVRPFGGKM
-70 LDTTGRAPVF
+70 LDTKGRAPVF
-80 ITGLIIL
+80 LTGLVIL
-87 VISLYSLAIST
+87 VTSLYSLAIST

-103 VVVRIVQGVGWGL
+103 VIVRIVQGVGWGL

-177 IALVLALNVRYVKPE
+177 IALLLALNVKYVKAE
-192 PLTDVEMQEDADTAS
+192 PLTQAEIEEDELNTS
-207 RFNFVEK
+207 RFNFFEK
-214 RALPASALLFFITLY
+214 RALPASALLFFITFTFGGIATFLPAYTFQQGFAPHYIQIYFVLY
-229 FRRYCNV
+229 ALALVTTRFFAGRIYDRRGLAIV
-236 PAGIYIFRR
+236 FIPGSLLIIAG
-245 LSASLYSNLFY
+245 L
-256 TLRIRTRYDTLLRRT
+256 TLLAI
-271 HLRPSRTRHC
+271 LNSPV
-281 LYTGYYFNYCRSYTA
+281 Y
-296 RNFRQSDNLFAG
+296 LFVG

-320 PALQASAIYHTP
+320 PALQASAINTTP
-332 VSAVWQ
+332 PRKRGMANATFFSAFDLGVGLGAMTFGLVAQYADYNMIYWVSAASGCLSLVLFFIL
-338 MRHSFLP
+338 RS
-345 LIRCRARRHY
+345 ARK
-355 IRARCTICRLQFN
+355 
-368 ILDQCSQ
+368 
-375 RRSFPYIVLYLK
+375 IV
-387 KRTENCIENC
+387 
-397 VQNV
+397 

>member
-1 MSNRKSRIWTKDF
+1 MSKEKSRIWTKDF

-60 LLIRPFGGKM
+60 LLIRPFGGKL

-80 ITGLIIL
+80 LIGLAIL
-87 VISLYSLAIST
+87 VLSLYSLAIST

-103 VVVRIVQGVGWGL
+103 VIVRIVQGVGWGL

-157 FLVNH
+157 FLVDH
-162 IEFSTL
+162 IAFSTL

-192 PLTDVEMQEDADTAS
+192 PLTDSEIQEDADTAE
-207 RFNFVEK
+207 RFNFIEK
-214 RALPASALLFFITLY
+214 RALPASALLFFITFTFGGIATFLPAYTFQQGFQSHYIQIYFVLY
-229 FRRYCNV
+229 ALALVTTRFFAGRIYDRRGLPIV
-236 PAGIYIFRR
+236 FIPGII
-245 LSASLYSNLFY
+245 LIISGL
-256 TLRIRTRYDTLLRRT
+256 TLLAI
-271 HLRPSRTRHC
+271 LNSPV
-281 LYTGYYFNYCRSYTA
+281 Y
-296 RNFRQSDNLFAG
+296 LFAG

-320 PALQASAIYHTP
+320 PALQASAINSTP
-332 VSAVWQ
+332 IRKRGMANATYFSAFDLGVGLGAITFGLVAQYADYSSIYWI
-338 MRHSFLP
+338 SAGSGALSLLLF
-345 LIRCRARRHY
+345 
-355 IRARCTICRLQFN
+355 F
-368 ILDQCSQ
+368 IL
-375 RRSFPYIVLYLK
+375 RSTRKI
-387 KRTENCIENC
+387 I
-397 VQNV
+397 

>member
-1 MSNRKSRIWTKDF
+1 MSKGKSRIWTKDF

-60 LLIRPFGGKM
+60 LLIRPFGGKL

-80 ITGLIIL
+80 LIGLAIL
-87 VISLYSLAIST
+87 VLSLYSLAIST

-103 VVVRIVQGVGWGL
+103 VIVRIVQGVGWGL

-157 FLVNH
+157 FLVDH

-192 PLTDVEMQEDADTAS
+192 PLTDSEIQEDADTAE
-207 RFNFVEK
+207 RFNFIEK
-214 RALPASALLFFITLY
+214 RALPASALLFFITFTFGGIATFLPAYTFQQGFQSHYIQIYFVLY
-229 FRRYCNV
+229 ALALVTTRFFAGRIYDRRGLPIV
-236 PAGIYIFRR
+236 FIPGII
-245 LSASLYSNLFY
+245 LIISGL
-256 TLRIRTRYDTLLRRT
+256 TLLAI
-271 HLRPSRTRHC
+271 LNSPV
-281 LYTGYYFNYCRSYTA
+281 Y
-296 RNFRQSDNLFAG
+296 LFAG

-320 PALQASAIYHTP
+320 PALQASAINSTP
-332 VSAVWQ
+332 IRKRGMANATYFSAFDLGVGLGAITFGLVAQYADYSSIYWISAGSGVLSLLLFFIL
-338 MRHSFLP
+338 RST
-345 LIRCRARRHY
+345 RR
-355 IRARCTICRLQFN
+355 II
-368 ILDQCSQ
+368 
-375 RRSFPYIVLYLK
+375 
-387 KRTENCIENC
+387 
-397 VQNV
+397 